1 VTTPA
6 TADRPLTIAFVGRF
20 TQQKRPYLFLRLADR
35 LHGRF
40 GARVRF
46 VMQGDG
52 ELGDEVRIDRDRL
65 GLGEVV
71 ELRDS
76 TRPVADTLAEADVLV
91 LSSDNEGV
99 TLTSF
104 EADAHNVLVL
114 SSDVG
119 SQASVVAEELL
130 CPRAPLAFLRA
141 AEGRLA
147 QLTEDPALAARLAQ
161 KQHTR
166 MQAFAALPRAR
177 DWTRS
182 LYERWAS

>member
-1 VTTPA
+1 MESHHDTAADEPVPHAGTTPA
-6 TADRPLTIAFVGRF
+6 TADRPLTIAFVRF

-91 LSSDNEGV
+91 LSSDNEG
-99 TLTSF
+99 S
-104 EADAHNVLVL
+104 
-114 SSDVG
+114 
-119 SQASVVAEELL
+119 
-130 CPRAPLAFLRA
+130 R
-141 AEGRLA
+141 
-147 QLTEDPALAARLAQ
+147 
-161 KQHTR
+161 
-166 MQAFAALPRAR
+166 
-177 DWTRS
+177 
-182 LYERWAS
+182 